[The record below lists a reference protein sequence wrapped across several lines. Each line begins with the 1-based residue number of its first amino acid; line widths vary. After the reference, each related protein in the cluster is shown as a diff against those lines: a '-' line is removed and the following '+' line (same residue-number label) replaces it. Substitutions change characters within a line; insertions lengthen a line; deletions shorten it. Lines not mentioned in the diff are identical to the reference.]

1 VNLRKVLLQ
10 DISEATGLQILA
22 RAGEIL
28 EKRTAIKEGR
38 AQAKLVQKSEL

>member
-1 VNLRKVLLQ
+1 ME
-10 DISEATGLQILA
+10 DISESTRNQIIKKA
-22 RAGEIL
+22 EEIV